1 VSDYHISPLAK
12 RLAEENNVDW
22 RGLRGSGESG
32 KVVEQDVIDY
42 LARVMAGEEGIDPT
56 PEPLPEGMKAWTD
69 QDPDFAGGESSW
81 TGGSGAETGGEG
93 DTLWSDPDDDL
104 LEQESAGAGGSAAA
118 PGDGGDPFDLADDV
132 GWQAGPSPAEQDRQA
147 GTKLS
152 AEQEPAIDEDIFLF
166 DDTPPSAAPAAEQA
180 GDAWQGDGS
189 GGGPGHG
196 ADLEGLPGQGLAQSP
211 GEPQDSADDD
221 FFSLAGDDPTDPVAG
236 DGREFSWDEP
246 EFGASAEEEPAGEG
260 PEPAWPA
267 QDAGSVPEEVGSD
280 APWGEEPEPW
290 NDGAGEAGE
299 ELSAD
304 SGLESPDGD
313 SWTASTQG
321 AAFETP
327 AATQATWQEES
338 VEASAD
344 TPWEEAPLPQGAVL
358 EESETRVTDRGFDA
372 GDTGDYRAATEAQAP
387 VLQPER
393 ERTQFPAAVR
403 GVAGGIV
410 LRRDVDLTALMH
422 AQKAVSRELAL
433 PELMAP
439 ASFLVRAA
447 ARAGRPWPLG
457 ASGSLPSLA
466 TLTDEGVTITLME
479 RAAEMPFRE
488 LVAACQAAGVETGA
502 EPSELVVADLS
513 VLGIDEAVLDIGRPV
528 LTLGRVLSLAD
539 PERYHGT
546 LALTGPVAPD
556 AGSRFLARVVELL
569 SAPVRLVL

>member
-1 VSDYHISPLAK
+1 VSDSDISPLAK

-42 LARVMAGEEGIDPT
+42 LARVMSGEEGMDPT
-56 PEPLPEGMKAWTD
+56 PEPLPEGMKSWEG
-69 QDPDFAGGESSW
+69 QDPGFAGGESSW
-81 TGGSGAETGGEG
+81 TGPSGADTGAGG
-93 DTLWSDPDDDL
+93 DSLWSDPDDDL
-104 LEQESAGAGGSAAA
+104 LEQDSAGAEGSVATPGG
-118 PGDGGDPFDLADDV
+118 GGDPFGLEDDA
-132 GWQAGPSPAEQDRQA
+132 GWQVEPSPAERDRQA
-147 GTKLS
+147 GPARS
-152 AEQEPAIDEDIFLF
+152 ADQEPAIDEDIFLF
-166 DDTPPSAAPAAEQA
+166 DDAPPSAGPAAEQA
-180 GDAWQGDGS
+180 GDAWLGNDLGGDQE
-189 GGGPGHG
+189 PG
-196 ADLEGLPGQGLAQSP
+196 ADLEGLPGRGRPQSP

-221 FFSLAGDDPTDPVAG
+221 FFSLASDDPTAG
-236 DGREFSWDEP
+236 DGREFSWNEP
-246 EFGASAEEEPAGEG
+246 EFGASAEEELPGEG
-260 PEPAWPA
+260 PEPARPV
-267 QDAGSVPEEVGSD
+267 QEAGSVTEGTGSD
-280 APWGEEPEPW
+280 APWGEDPEPW
-290 NDGAGEAGE
+290 NDGAGGAGE
-299 ELSAD
+299 ELSTG
-304 SGLESPDGD
+304 SGLDSTEGD
-313 SWTASTQG
+313 SPWAEGTPEPVEPPATAH
-321 AAFETP
+321 AP
-327 AATQATWQEES
+327 WQEES
-338 VEASAD
+338 ADAGVAASTD
-344 TPWEEAPLPQGAVL
+344 TPWEEAPLPQ
-358 EESETRVTDRGFDA
+358 
-372 GDTGDYRAATEAQAP
+372 AA
-387 VLQPER
+387 
-393 ERTQFPAAVR
+393 RTQFPAAVR
-403 GVAGGIV
+403 GISGGIV

-447 ARAGRPWPLG
+447 ARAGSPWPLG

-488 LVAACQAAGVETGA
+488 LVAACGAAGADTGA